1 MCQFWFILKNENFKE
16 TFQQNITI
24 IYQESLQNKMSVAL
38 KVRLSSLMGPFLN
51 FLVEHNLLTDQLQQ
65 ILLSFYKECFKRQIE
80 IKTEK
85 SFEMT
90 D

>member
-1 MCQFWFILKNENFKE
+1 MP
-16 TFQQNITI
+16 
-24 IYQESLQNKMSVAL
+24 VAL
-38 KVRLSSLMGPFLN
+38 KARLSSLMGPFLN
-51 FLVEHNLLTDQLQQ
+51 FLQEHNLLTDQLQEV
-65 ILLSFYKECFKRQIE
+65 LLSFYKECFKNQNE